1 MLILLLLVD
10 PPSFVQK
17 LENLSSLV
25 GSEVSLLCVVKGSEP
40 MTVSWM
46 KDNHELKEAE
56 HIQLSYENNTAL
68 LHLTDVQSKDGGKY
82 SCQAQNQAGSQTCSA
97 LLTVKGWSSHSSTS
111 LNTCQL
117 YCPSVNWDL
126 NSTATLKWP
135 ESDAFLQVGFFPGG
149 TCNRQQREP
158 FRPLVIPVEEHKLRL
173 NYLCVNLYRS

>member
-1 MLILLLLVD
+1 MENATTLILLLLVD

-68 LHLTDVQSKDGGKY
+68 LHVTDVQRKHGGKY

-97 LLTVKGWSSHSSTS
+97 LLTVKGWFNHN
-111 LNTCQL
+111 NTR
-117 YCPSVNWDL
+117 SVNL
-126 NSTATLKWP
+126 P
-135 ESDAFLQVGFFPGG
+135 
-149 TCNRQQREP
+149 
-158 FRPLVIPVEEHKLRL
+158 PVLTPVSFDV
-173 NYLCVNLYRS
+173 CV